1 MFMLTITQKFDLI
14 ISYFKDNKSSF
25 AKKIGISNKTLDNY
39 YGVGSKPPYTLIAKI
54 VEVYNIDGN
63 WLLSEK
69 VTDATGMFG
78 TEKKGVVS
86 LESIEQKIES
96 LNKKITDLET
106 LLKNKL

>member
-1 MFMLTITQKFDLI
+1 MLSITDKFDLI
-14 ISYFKDNKSSF
+14 KSYFEDDKATF
-25 AKKIGISNKTLDNY
+25 AKKIGISKQTLNNY
-39 YGVGSKPPYTLIAKI
+39 YNRGSEPSISVITKVIGA
-54 VEVYNIDGN
+54 YNIDGN